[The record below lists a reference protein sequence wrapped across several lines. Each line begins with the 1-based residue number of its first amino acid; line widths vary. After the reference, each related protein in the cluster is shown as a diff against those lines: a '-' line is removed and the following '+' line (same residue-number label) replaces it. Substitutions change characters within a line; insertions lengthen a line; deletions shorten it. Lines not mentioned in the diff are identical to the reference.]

1 MFDGVS
7 NVPFFGTRM
16 TSPGL
21 QNFHLS
27 THIQVALPNA
37 TGDAIFFGPGFIHQ
51 TSARFGPAASVTWQ
65 FDRPWPSTFL
75 RQFMVRIR
83 FTPDVMA
90 SWEQIHDLVRRAEA
104 RTVAQIRSPD
114 LLDFL
119 DVNGDE
125 NVTEEEREEVLKRW
139 SLVLQEVKSSVPQK
153 LQRLNLG
160 LAEVVHDEA
169 DLKRMPKKIRSAIR
183 QWELEAFRL
192 DAQSVSIHADLWH
205 RIGKCEWPTSS
216 DKIFG
221 CWRCRWHILKFFLC
235 SLRRELRSCGILHRT
250 PNLEQASSRHGPYRT
265 DTQQQASAKNGI
277 DGKAKGGLQ
286 GERVKDLKF
295 RARWTKIA
303 VAWRIQKTESMDGH
317 LWGAFD
323 ILLGA

>member
-7 NVPFFGTRM
+7 NVRFFGTRM

-51 TSARFGPAASVTWQ
+51 TSATFGPAASVTWQ

-75 RQFMVRIR
+75 REFMVRIR

-104 RTVAQIRSPD
+104 RTVAQIRSAD

-125 NVTEEEREEVLKRW
+125 TVTEEEREEVLKRW

-192 DAQSVSIHADLWH
+192 DAQSVSIHADL
-205 RIGKCEWPTSS
+205 
-216 DKIFG
+216 
-221 CWRCRWHILKFFLC
+221 
-235 SLRRELRSCGILHRT
+235 
-250 PNLEQASSRHGPYRT
+250 
-265 DTQQQASAKNGI
+265 
-277 DGKAKGGLQ
+277 
-286 GERVKDLKF
+286 
-295 RARWTKIA
+295 
-303 VAWRIQKTESMDGH
+303 
-317 LWGAFD
+317 
-323 ILLGA
+323 

>member
-1 MFDGVS
+1 
-7 NVPFFGTRM
+7 M
-16 TSPGL
+16 TTNL
-21 QNFHLS
+21 
-27 THIQVALPNA
+27 QVALPNA

-51 TSARFGPAASVTWQ
+51 TSATLGPGASVTWQ

-75 RQFMVRIR
+75 REFMLRIR

-125 NVTEEEREEVLKRW
+125 NVTEEERGEVLKRW

-192 DAQSVSIHADLWH
+192 DAQSASIHADL
-205 RIGKCEWPTSS
+205 
-216 DKIFG
+216 
-221 CWRCRWHILKFFLC
+221 
-235 SLRRELRSCGILHRT
+235 
-250 PNLEQASSRHGPYRT
+250 
-265 DTQQQASAKNGI
+265 
-277 DGKAKGGLQ
+277 
-286 GERVKDLKF
+286 
-295 RARWTKIA
+295 
-303 VAWRIQKTESMDGH
+303 
-317 LWGAFD
+317 
-323 ILLGA
+323 